1 MNREL
6 AAETEAKKQPIL
18 SCDVYGVEGLFL
30 SWWWSSVYIVFR
42 LRGAGFALVFGFL
55 GLVVSIGLY
64 PRTLESAAPTRSGS
78 GRGGPSSRTMP
89 SIARVSECSRS
100 SPMSISIVASVSY
113 SFNGSVLRNIH
124 TTSSC
129 DLLVVSPA
137 HLPPLLSPFTCLAPI
152 IPCFV
157 CTRSPRSLLPFHIL
171 VFPV

>member
-42 LRGAGFALVFGFL
+42 LQGAGFALVFGFL

-113 SFNGSVLRNIH
+113 SDLHLCPSRSSRLSRIRSTARHSSGTSIRRLHAICWLCLRGG
-124 TTSSC
+124 
-129 DLLVVSPA
+129 
-137 HLPPLLSPFTCLAPI
+137 FGG
-152 IPCFV
+152 
-157 CTRSPRSLLPFHIL
+157 
-171 VFPV
+171 